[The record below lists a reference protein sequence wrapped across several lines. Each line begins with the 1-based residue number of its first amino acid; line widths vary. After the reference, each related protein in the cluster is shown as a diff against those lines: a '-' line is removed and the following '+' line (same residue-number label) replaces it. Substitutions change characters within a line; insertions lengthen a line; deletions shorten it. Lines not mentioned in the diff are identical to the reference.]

1 MKKKRL
7 LKHLAEEVYCR
18 LGVSPIH
25 GIGVFAVRTIEKG
38 VDPLRS
44 LVSHKEI
51 SFTREELKD
60 LPKGVRKQIEMFC
73 YYDDKEVLISTMGLN
88 TMDYAIYINHSKTPN
103 LVMKKSGRF
112 ETLTK
117 IRAGDELFMD
127 YDHSFGAT
135 HIF

>member
-1 MKKKRL
+1 VKKKRL
-7 LKHLAEEVYCR
+7 LKHLSEEVYCR

-25 GIGVFAVRTIEKG
+25 GIGVFAVRAIEKG

-51 SFTREELKD
+51 SFTREELKN

-103 LVMKKSGRF
+103 LIMKKSGRF

-117 IRAGDELFMD
+117 IRVGDELFMD

>member
-25 GIGVFAVRTIEKG
+25 GIGVFAVRTIDQG

-73 YYDDKEVLISTMGLN
+73 YYDDEEVLISTMGLN
-88 TMDYAIYINHSKTPN
+88 TMDFAIYINHSKTPN
-103 LVMKKSGRF
+103 LLMKKNGRF

-117 IRAGDELFMD
+117 IRVGDELFMD

>member
-103 LVMKKSGRF
+103 LLMKKSGRF

-117 IRAGDELFMD
+117 IKAGEELFMD

>member
-1 MKKKRL
+1 
-7 LKHLAEEVYCR
+7 
-18 LGVSPIH
+18 
-25 GIGVFAVRTIEKG
+25 
-38 VDPLRS
+38 
-44 LVSHKEI
+44 
-51 SFTREELKD
+51 
-60 LPKGVRKQIEMFC
+60 MFC

-103 LVMKKSGRF
+103 LIMKKSGRF

-117 IRAGDELFMD
+117 IRVGDELFMD

>member
-1 MKKKRL
+1 M
-7 LKHLAEEVYCR
+7 YCR

-25 GIGVFAVRTIEKG
+25 GIGVFAVRAIEKG

-51 SFTREELKD
+51 SFTREELKA

-103 LVMKKSGRF
+103 LIMKKSGRF

-117 IRAGDELFMD
+117 IRVGDELFMD

>member
-7 LKHLAEEVYCR
+7 LKHLSEEVYCR

-25 GIGVFAVRTIEKG
+25 GIGVFAVRAIEKG

-51 SFTREELKD
+51 SFTREELRA

-103 LVMKKSGRF
+103 LIMKKSGRF

-117 IRAGDELFMD
+117 IRVGDELFMD

>member
-1 MKKKRL
+1 MKKNRL
-7 LKHLAEEVYCR
+7 LKHLSEEVYCR

-25 GIGVFAVRTIEKG
+25 GIGVFAVRAIEKG

-51 SFTREELKD
+51 SFTREELKN

-103 LVMKKSGRF
+103 LIMKKSGRF

-117 IRAGDELFMD
+117 IRVGDELFMD

>member
-25 GIGVFAVRTIEKG
+25 GIGVFAVRAIEKG

-51 SFTREELKD
+51 SFTREELKA

-103 LVMKKSGRF
+103 LIMKKSGRF

-117 IRAGDELFMD
+117 IRVGDELFMD

>member
-7 LKHLAEEVYCR
+7 LKHLSEEVYCR

-25 GIGVFAVRTIEKG
+25 GIGVFAVRAIEKG

-51 SFTREELKD
+51 SFTREELKA

-103 LVMKKSGRF
+103 LIMKKSGRF

-117 IRAGDELFMD
+117 IRVGDELFMD

>member
-7 LKHLAEEVYCR
+7 FKHLAEEVYCR

-25 GIGVFAVRTIEKG
+25 GIGVFAVRIIDKG
-38 VDPLRS
+38 VDPLRC

-88 TMDYAIYINHSKTPN
+88 TMDFAIYINHSKTPN
-103 LVMKKSGRF
+103 LRMKKDGRF
-112 ETLTK
+112 EALTK
-117 IRAGDELFMD
+117 LKVGDELFMD
-127 YDHSFGAT
+127 YDDSFGGT

>member
-7 LKHLAEEVYCR
+7 LKHLSEEVYCR

-25 GIGVFAVRTIEKG
+25 GIGVFAVRTIDKG

-103 LVMKKSGRF
+103 LLMKKNGRF

-117 IRAGDELFMD
+117 IRPGDELFMD

>member
-1 MKKKRL
+1 VKKKRL
-7 LKHLAEEVYCR
+7 LKHLSEEVYCR

-25 GIGVFAVRTIEKG
+25 GIGVFAVRTIDKG

-103 LVMKKSGRF
+103 LLMKKNGRF

-117 IRAGDELFMD
+117 IRPGDELFMD

>member
-25 GIGVFAVRTIEKG
+25 GIGVFAVRAIDKG

-44 LVSHKEI
+44 LVAHKEI
-51 SFTREELKD
+51 SFTREELKA

-88 TMDYAIYINHSKTPN
+88 TMDFAIYINHSKTPN
-103 LVMKKSGRF
+103 IRMKKDGHF
-112 ETLTK
+112 EALTK
-117 IRAGDELFMD
+117 LKVGEELFMD
-127 YDHSFGAT
+127 YDHSFGGE

>member
-7 LKHLAEEVYCR
+7 LKHLSEEVYCR

-51 SFTREELKD
+51 SFTREELKG

>member
-7 LKHLAEEVYCR
+7 LKHLSEEVYCR

-25 GIGVFAVRTIEKG
+25 GIGVFAVRAIEKG

-51 SFTREELKD
+51 SFTREELKN

-88 TMDYAIYINHSKTPN
+88 TMDYAIYSNHSKTPN
-103 LVMKKSGRF
+103 LIMKKSGRF

-117 IRAGDELFMD
+117 IRVGDELFMD

>member
-1 MKKKRL
+1 M
-7 LKHLAEEVYCR
+7 YCR

-25 GIGVFAVRTIEKG
+25 GIGVFAVRAIEKG

-51 SFTREELKD
+51 SFTREELKN

-103 LVMKKSGRF
+103 LIMKKSGRF

-117 IRAGDELFMD
+117 IRVGDELFMD

>member
-7 LKHLAEEVYCR
+7 LKHLSEEVYCR

-25 GIGVFAVRTIEKG
+25 GIGVFAVRAIEKG

-51 SFTREELKD
+51 SFTREELKN

-103 LVMKKSGRF
+103 LIMKKSGRF

-117 IRAGDELFMD
+117 IRVGDELFMD

>member
-103 LVMKKSGRF
+103 LIMKKSGRF

-117 IRAGDELFMD
+117 IRVGDELFMD